1 MPRLDDCNNI
11 IITKDLENFGSSI
24 LIHEHDF
31 EPVKIKEEGQKLII
45 CLICGL
51 LYCQKCGKTL
61 ASTKTAN
68 DKTDYCHSNSQS
80 IMI

>member
-1 MPRLDDCNNI
+1 MLRLDDCNNI
-11 IITKDLENFGSSI
+11 TTKDLKNFGSGI

-31 EPVKIKEEGQKLII
+31 EPIKIKEGQKLII

-51 LYCQKCGKTL
+51 LYCEKCGKTL
-61 ASTKTAN
+61 ASTITAN

-80 IMI
+80 IMM